1 MHNYLLTL
9 SQNCGILTVE
19 REVRTMVQV
28 IVNGQPTEVTEHDY
42 REIINLLLFKERLK
56 KSLDKGHKLCYNKG
70 TKKRGNDNDK
80 RTDD

>member
-1 MHNYLLTL
+1 MDYSLLT
-9 SQNCGILTVE
+9 SSRNYGILTVE

-28 IVNGQPTEVTEHDY
+28 IVNRQPTEVTEQDY

-70 TKKRGNDNDK
+70 TKKEER
-80 RTDD
+80 

>member
-1 MHNYLLTL
+1 MHYYLLTL

-42 REIINLLLFKERLK
+42 REIINLLLFKKRLK
-56 KSLDKGHKLCYNKG
+56 ESLDKGYKLCYNKG
-70 TKKRGNDNDK
+70 TKKEER
-80 RTDD
+80 